1 MIKHKDLKK
10 VIFIG
15 ISCCLI
21 ASIYYFFFS
30 ARVQIEV
37 YNKSDFDIDSLKI
50 DDKFYKIPK
59 QKSLV
64 INCRKLTIQGNLP
77 FGAPNGIIKNM
88 QRDTITGI
96 LCGTDVEEIRSGKYK
111 FDIKAFIG
119 KDYYMLNWAE
129 HK

>member
-10 VIFIG
+10 LIFIG

-21 ASIYYFFFS
+21 ASIYFFFFS
-30 ARVQIEV
+30 SRVQIEV
-37 YNKSDFDIDSLKI
+37 YNKTDFDIDSLNI
-50 DDKFYKIPK
+50 DAKFYKIPK

-77 FGAPNGIIKNM
+77 FGTPDGIIQNM
-88 QRDTITGI
+88 QRDTTTYF
-96 LCGTDVEEIRSGKYK
+96 LCGTGVEEIRSGKYK

>member
-1 MIKHKDLKK
+1 MIKLKDLKK
-10 VIFIG
+10 LIFIG

-21 ASIYYFFFS
+21 ASIYFFFFS
-30 ARVQIEV
+30 PRIQIEV
-37 YNKSDFDIDSLKI
+37 YNKSDFDIDSLNI

-59 QKSLV
+59 QKSLI
-64 INCRKLTIQGNLP
+64 INCRKLTIQDNLP
-77 FGAPNGIIKNM
+77 FGTPNGIIKNM
-88 QRDTITGI
+88 QQDTIPYI
-96 LCGTDVEEIRSGKYK
+96 LCGTGVEEIRCGKYK

>member
-10 VIFIG
+10 SVFIG

-21 ASIYYFFFS
+21 ASIYFFFFS
-30 ARVQIEV
+30 SRVQIEV
-37 YNKSDFDIDSLKI
+37 FNKTNFDIDSLNI
-50 DDKFYKIPK
+50 EDKFYKIPK

-77 FGAPNGIIKNM
+77 FGTPIGIIKNM
-88 QRDTITGI
+88 QRDTITYF
-96 LCGTDVEEIRSGKYK
+96 LCGTGVEEIRSGKYK
-111 FDIKAFIG
+111 FDIKALIG

>member
-10 VIFIG
+10 SVFIG

-21 ASIYYFFFS
+21 ATIYFFFFS
-30 ARVQIEV
+30 PRVQIEV
-37 YNKSDFDIDSLKI
+37 FNKTNFDIDSLNI
-50 DDKFYKIPK
+50 EDKFYKIPK
-59 QKSLV
+59 QKSLI

-77 FGAPNGIIKNM
+77 FGTPNGIIKNM
-88 QRDTITGI
+88 RRDTITYF
-96 LCGTDVEEIRSGKYK
+96 LCGTGVEEIRSGKYK

>member
-1 MIKHKDLKK
+1 MIKLKGLKK
-10 VIFIG
+10 LIFIA

-21 ASIYYFFFS
+21 SSIYFFFFS
-30 ARVQIEV
+30 PRVEIEV
-37 YNKSDFDIDSLKI
+37 YNKSDFDIDSLNI

-77 FGAPNGIIKNM
+77 VGTPNGIIKNM
-88 QRDTITGI
+88 QRDTITYI
-96 LCGTDVEEIRSGKYK
+96 LCGTGVEEIRSGKYK